1 MKKIFGDMEFIRRLV
16 LIALPIGLQSVIQL
30 LVNLIDTV
38 MVGTLGDIALSSVN
52 IASQFPFLYMT
63 LIMGI
68 ANAAL
73 VICSQAWGNNR
84 PDKVKTMMAACLKLA
99 AVINAVFFLLAFLFP
114 SGITAI
120 YTDNAGIIE
129 TGGVYLKI
137 LSFTFMKSS

>member
-1 MKKIFGDMEFIRRLV
+1 MRANVWASREGCMKKIFGDMEFIRRLV

-68 ANAAL
+68 ANAGLIIA
-73 VICSQAWGNNR
+73 SQAFGNGR
-84 PDKVKTMMAACLKLA
+84 PDKVKAM
-99 AVINAVFFLLAFLFP
+99 
-114 SGITAI
+114 
-120 YTDNAGIIE
+120 
-129 TGGVYLKI
+129 
-137 LSFTFMKSS
+137 LSFCFRLGLIINVIFF